1 MLLSNRQGLPQHSS
15 LQGMELHSS
24 ADIVRAARRER
35 RCWYFYDF
43 ANSAFASTVVTLF
56 LGPWL
61 TALAK
66 NAAGSDGLIHP
77 FGIPVDPRSYWSYL
91 ISLSVA
97 MQVVGLP
104 VAGALADRTPHK
116 KQLMGLLAYLG
127 AFATM
132 AMYWLEGN
140 RFLAGGALFLF
151 ANLAFGASIVVYNSF
166 LNDIAP
172 EAERD
177 AVSSKGW
184 GLGYLGGGILL
195 ALNLVLYS
203 GASRFG
209 ISEGLAVRISLSSAG
224 AWWALFSLIPL
235 AGLRNRKPTNQ
246 TSSGGVQQ
254 VVSQL
259 WRTLREMSRY
269 PHTLLFLAA
278 YLVYNDAI
286 QAVITLAGQFGS
298 DYLKIPMG
306 LLTLAIL
313 MVQFVAF
320 AGSFLFNWVASRTGA
335 KNAVCLALV
344 LWILLMVGMFFV
356 KTTAHYF
363 VAAAIVA
370 LIMGGSQA
378 LSRSLY
384 SVMIPR
390 GREAEYYSLYEV
402 SDKGT
407 SWLAPLL
414 FGLTLQ
420 LTGSYQYAILSMVVF
435 FVIGLFLL
443 VRVNVP
449 RAAAEAGNAPS

>member
-1 MLLSNRQGLPQHSS
+1 MESHSS
-15 LQGMELHSS
+15 VGP
-24 ADIVRAARRER
+24 ARRER

-61 TALAK
+61 TALAR
-66 NAAGSDGLIHP
+66 NAAGADGLVHP
-77 FGIPVDPRSYWSYL
+77 LGIPVDPRSYWSYL
-91 ISLSVA
+91 VSLSVA
-97 MQVVGLP
+97 TQVVCLP
-104 VAGALADRTPHK
+104 VAGAWADRTPRK
-116 KQLMGLLAYLG
+116 KRLLGVLAYLG
-127 AFATM
+127 AAATM
-132 AMYWLEGN
+132 AMYWLEGD
-140 RFLAGGALFLF
+140 RYLLGGALFLL

-172 EAERD
+172 AAERD
-177 AVSSKGW
+177 DVSSKGW
-184 GLGYLGGGILL
+184 GIGYLGGGILL
-195 ALNLVLYS
+195 ALNLLLYS

-209 ISEGLAVRISLSSAG
+209 ISEGLAVRLSLGSAG
-224 AWWALFSLIPL
+224 VWWALFSLIPL
-235 AGLRNRKPTNQ
+235 AGLRNRTPLNPQ
-246 TSSGGVQQ
+246 EPGAFRRVAL
-254 VVSQL
+254 QL
-259 WRTLREMSRY
+259 WRTLRSMRRY
-269 PHTLLFLAA
+269 PQTLLFLAA

-320 AGSFLFNWVASRTGA
+320 AGSFVFNLVAARIGA
-335 KNAVCLALV
+335 KQAICLALA

-356 KTTAHYF
+356 KTTVHYF
-363 VAAAIVA
+363 IAAAIVA

-384 SVMIPR
+384 SIMIPK

-402 SDKGT
+402 SDRGT

-420 LTGSYQYAILSMVVF
+420 FTGSYQFAILSLVVF
-435 FVIGLFLL
+435 FVAGLMIL
-443 VRVNVP
+443 VRVDV
-449 RAAAEAGNAPS
+449 ALASAEARNGSS

>member
-1 MLLSNRQGLPQHSS
+1 MLLSNRLGLLQHSS
-15 LQGMELHSS
+15 LQGMEIHSS
-24 ADIVRAARRER
+24 AGSVQAAMRER

-43 ANSAFASTVVTLF
+43 ANSAFASTVITLF

-66 NAAGSDGLIHP
+66 NAAGADGLIHP

-91 ISLSVA
+91 VSLSVV
-97 MQVVGLP
+97 MQVAGLP
-104 VAGALADRTPHK
+104 VAGAWADRTPHK

-132 AMYWLEGN
+132 AMYWLEGT
-140 RFLAGGALFLF
+140 RYLAGGFLFLL

-166 LNDIAP
+166 LNDIAT
-172 EAERD
+172 EDQRD

-184 GLGYLGGGILL
+184 GIGYLGGGILL

-203 GASRFG
+203 GAARFG

-235 AGLRNRKPTNQ
+235 AGLRNRPPVNR
-246 TSSGGVQQ
+246 SASGGVRQ
-254 VVSQL
+254 VVLQL
-259 WRTLREMSRY
+259 WHTLRGMTRY
-269 PHTLLFLAA
+269 PQTLLFLAA

-320 AGSFLFNWVASRTGA
+320 AGSFLFNWVAARTGA
-335 KNAVCLALV
+335 KNAVCLALI
-344 LWILLMVGMFFV
+344 LWILLMAGMFFV

-363 VAAAIVA
+363 IAAAIVA

-384 SVMIPR
+384 SVMIPK

-414 FGLTLQ
+414 FGITLQ

-435 FVIGLFLL
+435 FVAGLLLL
-443 VRVNVP
+443 VRVDVP
-449 RAAAEAGNAPS
+449 RAAAEAGNPCL

>member
-1 MLLSNRQGLPQHSS
+1 
-15 LQGMELHSS
+15 MEIQSS
-24 ADIVRAARRER
+24 AEVMPAVRRER

-43 ANSAFASTVVTLF
+43 ANSAFASTVLTLF

-61 TALAK
+61 TVLAK
-66 NAAGSDGLIHP
+66 NAAGADGLIHP

-91 ISLSVA
+91 VSLSVFT
-97 MQVVGLP
+97 QVICLP
-104 VAGALADRTPHK
+104 IAGSFADRTPNK
-116 KQLMGLLAYLG
+116 KRLLGVLAYAG

-132 AMYWLEGN
+132 AMYWLEGT
-140 RFLAGGALFLF
+140 RYLAGGFLFLL

-177 AVSSKGW
+177 AVSSRGW
-184 GLGYLGGGILL
+184 GLGYLGGGLLL

-224 AWWALFSLIPL
+224 AWWALFSMIPL
-235 AGLRNRKPTNQ
+235 AGLRNRRPANPAA
-246 TSSGGVQQ
+246 SGDVRQAF
-254 VVSQL
+254 VQL
-259 WRTLREMSRY
+259 WSTMCGMTGY
-269 PHTLLFLAA
+269 PQTLLFLVA

-286 QAVITLAGQFGS
+286 QAVISLAGQFGA

-335 KNAVCLALV
+335 KNAVSLALA
-344 LWILLMVGMFFV
+344 LWILLMAGVFFV
-356 KTTAHYF
+356 KTAAHYF
-363 VAAAIVA
+363 VAAALVA

-384 SVMIPR
+384 SVMIPK
-390 GREAEYYSLYEV
+390 GREAEYYSLYEI

-414 FGLTLQ
+414 FGVTLQ

-435 FVIGLFLL
+435 FVTGLVLL
-443 VRVNVP
+443 LRVNVP
-449 RAAAEAGNAPS
+449 QAAAEAGNGVSR

>member
-1 MLLSNRQGLPQHSS
+1 
-15 LQGMELHSS
+15 MEIQACAGAAS
-24 ADIVRAARRER
+24 AARRER

-43 ANSAFASTVVTLF
+43 ANSAFASTVLTLF

-66 NAAGSDGLIHP
+66 NAAGTDGLIHP

-91 ISLSVA
+91 VSLSVIT
-97 MQVVGLP
+97 QVICLP
-104 VAGALADRTPHK
+104 IAGSFADRTPNK
-116 KQLMGLLAYLG
+116 KRMLGLLAYAG

-132 AMYWLEGN
+132 AMYWLEGT
-140 RFLAGGALFLF
+140 RYLAGGFLFLL

-166 LNDIAP
+166 LNDIAL

-177 AVSSKGW
+177 AVSSRGW
-184 GLGYLGGGILL
+184 GLGYLGGGLLL

-224 AWWALFSLIPL
+224 AWWALFSMIPL
-235 AGLRNRKPTNQ
+235 AGLRNRRPPNSAV
-246 TSSGGVQQ
+246 SSDVREAF
-254 VVSQL
+254 VQL
-259 WRTLREMSRY
+259 WRTMRGMAGY
-269 PHTLLFLAA
+269 PQTLLFLAA

-286 QAVITLAGQFGS
+286 QAVITLAGQFGA

-335 KNAVCLALV
+335 KNAVSLALA
-344 LWILLMVGMFFV
+344 LWILLMAGVFFV
-356 KTTAHYF
+356 KTAAHYF
-363 VAAAIVA
+363 VAAALVA

-378 LSRSLY
+378 LSRSLF
-384 SVMIPR
+384 SLMIPK
-390 GREAEYYSLYEV
+390 GREAEYYSLYEI

-414 FGLTLQ
+414 FGVTLQ
-420 LTGSYQYAILSMVVF
+420 LTGSYQYAILSMLVF
-435 FVIGLFLL
+435 FVAGLTLL
-443 VRVNVP
+443 LRVNVP
-449 RAAAEAGNAPS
+449 QAAAEAGNALSRSISPNL

>member
-1 MLLSNRQGLPQHSS
+1 
-15 LQGMELHSS
+15 MEIHSS
-24 ADIVRAARRER
+24 ADSVLAARRER

-61 TALAK
+61 TALAR
-66 NAAGSDGLIHP
+66 NAAAADGLIHP

-127 AFATM
+127 AFATIG
-132 AMYWLEGN
+132 MYWLEGT
-140 RFLAGGALFLF
+140 RYLAGGFLFLL

-172 EAERD
+172 ETERD
-177 AVSSKGW
+177 AVSSRGW
-184 GLGYLGGGILL
+184 GIGYLGGGILL

-224 AWWALFSLIPL
+224 AWWALFSVIPL
-235 AGLRNRKPTNQ
+235 SGLRNRPPSNETV
-246 TSSGGVQQ
+246 SRGVQQ
-254 VVSQL
+254 VVLQL
-259 WRTLREMSRY
+259 WHTLRGMTHY
-269 PHTLLFLAA
+269 PQTLLFLAA

-320 AGSFLFNWVASRTGA
+320 AGSFVFNWVASRTGA

-363 VAAAIVA
+363 IAAAIVA

-384 SVMIPR
+384 SVMIPK

-435 FVIGLFLL
+435 FVAGLLLL

-449 RAAAEAGNAPS
+449 RATAEAGSVPG